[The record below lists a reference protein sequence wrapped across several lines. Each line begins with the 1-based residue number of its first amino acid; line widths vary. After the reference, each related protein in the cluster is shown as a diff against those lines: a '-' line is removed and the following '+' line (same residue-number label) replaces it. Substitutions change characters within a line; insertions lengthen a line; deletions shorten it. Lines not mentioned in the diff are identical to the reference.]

1 MIKKIKNLRGGTP
14 VIARF
19 CFGHSLSNQSA
30 FKVAGSGNG
39 PNGSSPRR
47 TALEALSFSTPGA
60 AKVPGGLKARGAVLF
75 NNGRRCMDWRVILI
89 GIFIFSLAPGNS
101 NAEPDEVVSRLMS
114 KPVTAFDFGLM
125 ELEKRINLSIE
136 QKVINGDPGYFAYV
150 AYNKK
155 NTKIEISVIQKRMG
169 LPKPPVIKN
178 RFEAKKIAS
187 EIIKPLKSLLN
198 EGYISH
204 CFTQLKATDVEYDV
218 GQRLADIIELKI
230 DLDYVG
236 GKLRANSQL
245 LSKEIHYPE

>member
-1 MIKKIKNLRGGTP
+1 
-14 VIARF
+14 
-19 CFGHSLSNQSA
+19 
-30 FKVAGSGNG
+30 
-39 PNGSSPRR
+39 
-47 TALEALSFSTPGA
+47 
-60 AKVPGGLKARGAVLF
+60 
-75 NNGRRCMDWRVILI
+75 MDWRVILI

>member
-1 MIKKIKNLRGGTP
+1 
-14 VIARF
+14 
-19 CFGHSLSNQSA
+19 
-30 FKVAGSGNG
+30 
-39 PNGSSPRR
+39 
-47 TALEALSFSTPGA
+47 
-60 AKVPGGLKARGAVLF
+60 
-75 NNGRRCMDWRVILI
+75 
-89 GIFIFSLAPGNS
+89 LAPGNS

-187 EIIKPLKSLLN
+187 EIIKPLK
-198 EGYISH
+198 
-204 CFTQLKATDVEYDV
+204 ATDVEYDV